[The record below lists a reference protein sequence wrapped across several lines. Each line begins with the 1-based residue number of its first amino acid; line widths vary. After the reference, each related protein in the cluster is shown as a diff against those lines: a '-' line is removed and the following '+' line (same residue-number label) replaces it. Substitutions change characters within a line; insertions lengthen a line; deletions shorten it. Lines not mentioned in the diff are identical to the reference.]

1 MLDYV
6 HFRIDFQTLLYSAKD
21 SNKLCKGYPVIYR
34 QENKKKGKKKE
45 TNVKQK
51 RIMQDPNKMQLK

>member
-6 HFRIDFQTLLYSAKD
+6 YFRIDFQTLLYSAKD
-21 SNKLCKGYPVIYR
+21 NKLCKGCPVIDR
-34 QENKKKGKKKE
+34 QENKKKEKKKE

-51 RIMQDPNKMQLK
+51 RIMEDPNKMQLK